1 MIVRKR
7 ERSWIVDDIC
17 LSRSHMCACCVSFAC
32 FPQGRSIW
40 CCKVCATIVKEKKNL
55 DKTYEQ
61 LRALALVG
69 KLPAVPDGAAP
80 SPAPD
85 SAKAE
90 ATANVAA
97 TFPLAP
103 TASPPVSQRAAAA
116 PEPSTVA
123 GAMPPAMTDEL
134 RQMLKEE
141 PKAAQTAQTV
151 ELKAELKAAHT
162 AELKR
167 MKEETAELKTQLHG
181 WFC

>member
-40 CCKVCATIVKEKKNL
+40 CCKGCATIVKEKENL

-141 PKAAQTAQTV
+141 LKAAQTAQMA

-167 MKEETAELKTQLHG
+167 MKEEMAELKTQLHG
-181 WFC
+181 CFC